1 MEEKYFIPV
10 TKYLSY
16 LGFPITGT
24 FYHITRIKHL
34 SSILEQGIIANKPLR
49 GFTKIKDRKV
59 KDKVWLTGDIQF
71 IIDTQIGHKEFCS
84 NWCVLEVRDIEVH
97 LLYSTVY
104 SDTPVF
110 IDHQYLSKE
119 KFIDSKQLRVYP
131 YTSKPKY
138 KKQNFI
144 HSKQIRDKMKTAEN
158 RFVPA
163 GDRLLV
169 QPDAVE
175 TKTASGIIIPDNVQE
190 KPRVGTIVAVG
201 ETLSIPFKVG
211 DRVMY
216 SKYAGTEL
224 KLDSDEFLVFRD
236 TDIIGWRLN
245 EKPNEK

>member
-1 MEEKYFIPV
+1 MKTEEK
-10 TKYLSY
+10 
-16 LGFPITGT
+16 
-24 FYHITRIKHL
+24 R
-34 SSILEQGIIANKPLR
+34 
-49 GFTKIKDRKV
+49 FT
-59 KDKVWLTGDIQF
+59 
-71 IIDTQIGHKEFCS
+71 
-84 NWCVLEVRDIEVH
+84 
-97 LLYSTVY
+97 
-104 SDTPVF
+104 
-110 IDHQYLSKE
+110 
-119 KFIDSKQLRVYP
+119 
-131 YTSKPKY
+131 
-138 KKQNFI
+138 
-144 HSKQIRDKMKTAEN
+144 
-158 RFVPA
+158 PA

-201 ETLSIPFKVG
+201 DTLSIPFKVG